1 MPANAIRVPA
11 IWFHRSRS
19 APSTRRIRSVKS
31 GWLVSTTAEENAVDR
46 CMPQNTIPMCSVW
59 PMSAQARKRGQ
70 SSRLGSVAPIRCRNT
85 TSSSRSTSTGM
96 VMKRMKRNGPT
107 PSASSTYFTNAKFT
121 PHRNIVT
128 SAAMSAQREWFK
140 SFLATLACPLTV
152 TQMTDLSARA
162 AVRELAASKI
172 RELYNEGIGRRD
184 ILAFWVGEPDEP
196 TPDFIRKAATDSIA
210 AGELF
215 YTHNLGIAELR
226 EALAAYTTRLHRKT
240 GAEQI
245 AVTSAGV
252 NALMLASQLLV
263 DPGDRVVE
271 VVPLWPNLQEIPK
284 ILGAQVTTVALDFSP
299 EGWTLDVQRLI
310 HELKPG
316 TRALYLNSPNNPTGW
331 TVTREEQKALLG
343 HCRRHGIWI
352 FADDAYER
360 LYFGAGA
367 VAPSFLD
374 VMDDGDRVISTN
386 TFSKSW
392 LMTGWRLG
400 WLVVPPGLAADL
412 GKLIEYNTS
421 CTPVFVQRA
430 GIAAVTGGEAVIA
443 RSLERFR
450 QARDF
455 LVQELRRIPDVE
467 VAVPDGTMYAFFR
480 VRGMTDSLAFCK
492 RLVREQGLG
501 LAPGSAFGPE
511 GEGYVRWCFAA
522 ELDKLADGV
531 RRLRR
536 A

>member
-1 MPANAIRVPA
+1 V
-11 IWFHRSRS
+11 RS
-19 APSTRRIRSVKS
+19 
-31 GWLVSTTAEENAVDR
+31 
-46 CMPQNTIPMCSVW
+46 
-59 PMSAQARKRGQ
+59 
-70 SSRLGSVAPIRCRNT
+70 
-85 TSSSRSTSTGM
+85 
-96 VMKRMKRNGPT
+96 
-107 PSASSTYFTNAKFT
+107 
-121 PHRNIVT
+121 
-128 SAAMSAQREWFK
+128 
-140 SFLATLACPLTV
+140 
-152 TQMTDLSARA
+152 
-162 AVRELAASKI
+162 LAASKI

-196 TPDFIRKAATDSIA
+196 TPDFIRKAGIDSIA

-215 YTHNLGIAELR
+215 YTHNLGIPELR
-226 EALAAYTTRLHRKT
+226 AALAAYTTRLHRKT
-240 GAEQI
+240 DAEQV

-284 ILGAQVTTVALDFSP
+284 ILGASVSTVALDFGA
-299 EGWTLDVQRLI
+299 EGWTLDVERLI
-310 HELKPG
+310 GELRPG
-316 TRALYLNSPNNPTGW
+316 TKALYLNSPNNPTGW
-331 TVTREEQKALLG
+331 TIAREEQRAILE

-360 LYFGAGA
+360 LYFGAGGI
-367 VAPSFLD
+367 APSFLD
-374 VMDDGDRVISTN
+374 LMQEGDRVVSTN

-400 WLVVPPGLAADL
+400 WLVVPRGLAADL

-430 GIAAVTGGEAVIA
+430 GIAALTGGEGVIQ

-450 QARDF
+450 RARDF
-455 LVQELRRIPDVE
+455 LVRELRSVPAVE
-467 VAVPDGTMYAFFR
+467 VAVPDGTMYVFFR
-480 VRGMTDSLAFCK
+480 VHGMADSLAFCK

-501 LAPGSAFGPE
+501 LAPGAAFGPE

-522 ELDKLADGV
+522 ELDRLADGV
-531 RRLRR
+531 ARLRR
-536 A
+536 ALV

>member
-1 MPANAIRVPA
+1 V
-11 IWFHRSRS
+11 RS
-19 APSTRRIRSVKS
+19 
-31 GWLVSTTAEENAVDR
+31 
-46 CMPQNTIPMCSVW
+46 
-59 PMSAQARKRGQ
+59 
-70 SSRLGSVAPIRCRNT
+70 
-85 TSSSRSTSTGM
+85 
-96 VMKRMKRNGPT
+96 
-107 PSASSTYFTNAKFT
+107 
-121 PHRNIVT
+121 
-128 SAAMSAQREWFK
+128 
-140 SFLATLACPLTV
+140 
-152 TQMTDLSARA
+152 
-162 AVRELAASKI
+162 LAASKI

-196 TPDFIRKAATDSIA
+196 TPDFIRKAGIDSIA

-215 YTHNLGIAELR
+215 YTHNLGIPELR
-226 EALAAYTTRLHRKT
+226 AALAAYTTRLHRKT
-240 GAEQI
+240 DAEQV

-284 ILGAQVTTVALDFSP
+284 ILGASVSTVALDFGA
-299 EGWTLDVQRLI
+299 EGWTLDVERLI
-310 HELKPG
+310 GELRPG
-316 TRALYLNSPNNPTGW
+316 TKALYLNSPNNPTGW
-331 TVTREEQKALLG
+331 TIAREEQRAILE

-360 LYFGAGA
+360 LYFGAGGI
-367 VAPSFLD
+367 APSFLD
-374 VMDDGDRVISTN
+374 LMQEGDRVISTN

-400 WLVVPPGLAADL
+400 WLVVPRGLAADL

-430 GIAAVTGGEAVIA
+430 GIAALTGGEGVIQ

-450 QARDF
+450 RARDF
-455 LVQELRRIPDVE
+455 LVRELRSVPAVE
-467 VAVPDGTMYAFFR
+467 VAVPDGTMYVFFR
-480 VRGMTDSLAFCK
+480 VHGMADSLAFCK

-501 LAPGSAFGPE
+501 LAPGAAFGPE

-522 ELDKLADGV
+522 ELDRLADGV
-531 RRLRR
+531 ARLRR
-536 A
+536 ALV